1 MKHVMKNKLIF
12 RFFPVLIITVLAA
25 CSDFEEININPTAA
39 SADQVQV
46 EYFIN
51 NSIVGAQMDPHV
63 AERAFVLYW
72 KAAGR
77 MDRTNTLPVGSY
89 NDGWTTDYFS
99 YISGWLNN
107 AYTAIEIADQHI
119 QSGDLKEYTNNL
131 KQVARIWRA
140 YLLSELADNFGPIP
154 VNGFQGE
161 NPPFNSLQEVYNYLL
176 TDLSEAVNAID
187 ATITP
192 PNSLQNNDP
201 AYGYNFSKWI
211 KYGNSMRMR
220 LAMRISEADPAT
232 AQQHFEAAANT
243 NQFIATLDD
252 NFEVQE
258 TGGWS
263 ALTGV
268 MTREWNMQYL
278 SPTMNNLMLG
288 LGGIES
294 ADQLGSDKAQYIK
307 PANYLGARYE
317 DHFTTMTNDPSAGY
331 WFDGLPHTIDPRS
344 YVQFIIPGDFD
355 NPEMNRY
362 PTYDLPA
369 TGTTVRNLVTEDGN
383 TVVKEIDAA
392 FSWNAPSIG
401 SWGEKG
407 AKNRLYS
414 HPGAVPRLAN
424 SFRNGANQR
433 IFFASWESYFLI
445 AEAAVRGWN
454 VPMSGQEAY
463 EQGIKESF
471 SYWGVNEFIGTY
483 LTSEAYNRV
492 GTSVAWNHTAEPPAT
507 VTMDYVN
514 GYTDAPGS
522 VEYSYPQN
530 DLYMNGTVNNDALT
544 KILTQ
549 KFIAQS
555 PWLPLETWNDHRRLG
570 LPFFENPAVESPLPS
585 LPELNSSNFMESR
598 WEFFPQRLEY
608 PSNLESN
615 VPEGYSQAVGFLN
628 GPDEVFTPLWW
639 SGK

>member
-1 MKHVMKNKLIF
+1 
-12 RFFPVLIITVLAA
+12 
-25 CSDFEEININPTAA
+25 
-39 SADQVQV
+39 
-46 EYFIN
+46 
-51 NSIVGAQMDPHV
+51 
-63 AERAFVLYW
+63 
-72 KAAGR
+72 
-77 MDRTNTLPVGSY
+77 
-89 NDGWTTDYFS
+89 
-99 YISGWLNN
+99 
-107 AYTAIEIADQHI
+107 
-119 QSGDLKEYTNNL
+119 
-131 KQVARIWRA
+131 
-140 YLLSELADNFGPIP
+140 
-154 VNGFQGE
+154 
-161 NPPFNSLQEVYNYLL
+161 
-176 TDLSEAVNAID
+176 
-187 ATITP
+187 
-192 PNSLQNNDP
+192 
-201 AYGYNFSKWI
+201 
-211 KYGNSMRMR
+211 
-220 LAMRISEADPAT
+220 
-232 AQQHFEAAANT
+232 
-243 NQFIATLDD
+243 
-252 NFEVQE
+252 
-258 TGGWS
+258 
-263 ALTGV
+263 
-268 MTREWNMQYL
+268 
-278 SPTMNNLMLG
+278 
-288 LGGIES
+288 
-294 ADQLGSDKAQYIK
+294 
-307 PANYLGARYE
+307 
-317 DHFTTMTNDPSAGY
+317 
-331 WFDGLPHTIDPRS
+331 
-344 YVQFIIPGDFD
+344 
-355 NPEMNRY
+355 
-362 PTYDLPA
+362 LPA

-407 AKNRLYS
+407 AKNQLYS

-471 SYWGVNEFIGTY
+471 SYWGVNEFIGPY

-628 GPDEVFTPLWW
+628 GPDAVFTPLWW

>member
-1 MKHVMKNKLIF
+1 MKTKLIYCLLT
-12 RFFPVLIITVLAA
+12 VLAISFLAA

-39 SADQVQV
+39 NADQVQV

-51 NSIVGAQMDPHV
+51 NSIVGAQMDPHI

-89 NDGWTTDYFS
+89 NDGWSSDYFRYVS
-99 YISGWLNN
+99 DWLNN
-107 AYTAIEIADQHI
+107 SYSAIEIADQQI
-119 QSGDLKEYTNNL
+119 ESGQFKEYTNNL

-140 YLLSELADNFGPIP
+140 YLLSEMTDNFGPLPI
-154 VNGFQGE
+154 NGFQGV
-161 NPPFNSLQEVYNYLL
+161 NPDFDSVEDVYSFLL
-176 TDLSEAVNAID
+176 TELADAVGQID
-187 ATITP
+187 ASISVPNTIQD
-192 PNSLQNNDP
+192 LDP
-201 AYGYNFSKWI
+201 AYSYNFTKWVQ
-211 KYGNSMRMR
+211 YGNSMRMR
-220 LAMRISEADPAT
+220 LAMRLSETDPGT
-232 AQQHFEAAANT
+232 AQQHFEAAAGT

-252 NFEVQE
+252 NFAVQE

-278 SPTMNNLMLG
+278 SPTMNNLMIG
-288 LGGIES
+288 LGGVPSEVQL
-294 ADQLGSDKAQYIK
+294 ADSLLQYIK

-331 WFDGLPHTIDPRS
+331 WFDGLHQTIDPRS
-344 YVQFIIPGDFD
+344 YVQFPIPGDFA

-362 PTYDLPA
+362 PSWSLGT
-369 TGTTVRNLVTEDGN
+369 TGETVRNLVTDDGN

-392 FSWNAPSIG
+392 FTWNAPSIG
-401 SWGEKG
+401 NWGDKG
-407 AKNRLYS
+407 SKNQVYS
-414 HPGAVPRLAN
+414 HAGAVPRLAN
-424 SFRNGANQR
+424 SFRNGTSKR
-433 IFFASWESYFLI
+433 IFFGSWESYFLI
-445 AEAAVRGWN
+445 AEAAVRGWS

-463 EQGIKESF
+463 EEGIKQSF
-471 SYWGVNEFIGTY
+471 AYWDVTDFVTTY
-483 LTSEAYNRV
+483 LTSEDYNRV

-514 GYTDAPGS
+514 GYTDEAGT
-522 VEYSYPQN
+522 VEFSYPDN
-530 DLYMNGTVNNDALT
+530 DLYENGNVKNDALT
-544 KILTQ
+544 KIMTQ

-570 LPFFENPAVESPLPS
+570 LPFFENPAVEKS
-585 LPELNSSNFMESR
+585 LPNLPALNSSNFMESR
-598 WEFFPQRLEY
+598 WEFFPQRLPY

-615 VPEGYSQAVGFLN
+615 VPEGYSQAVNFLN
-628 GPDEVFTPLWW
+628 GPDEVSTPLWW
-639 SGK
+639 SGEQQ

>member
-1 MKHVMKNKLIF
+1 MKNIIKS
-12 RFFPVLIITVLAA
+12 FFLTALVVGFSAA

-39 SADQVQV
+39 GEDQVQT

-51 NSIVGAQMDPHV
+51 NSIVGAQMDPHI
-63 AERAFVLYW
+63 AERVFVLYW

-89 NDGWTTDYFS
+89 NDGWTTDYFG

-107 AYTAIEIADQHI
+107 AYTAVDIADSQI
-119 QSGDLKEYTNNL
+119 NNGTAKEYTNNL
-131 KQVARIWRA
+131 KQVARIWRV
-140 YLLSELADNFGPIP
+140 YLLSELADTFGPIP
-154 VNGFQGE
+154 INGFQGV
-161 NPPFNSLQEVYNYLL
+161 NPDFNSIEEVYGYLL
-176 TDLSEAVNAID
+176 TELADAVSSMETD
-187 ATITP
+187 VTP
-192 PNSLQNNDP
+192 PNSIQNNDP
-201 AYGYNFSKWI
+201 AYGYNFTNWI

-220 LAMRISEADPAT
+220 LAMRLSESDPST
-232 AQQHFEAAANT
+232 AQQHFEAAAGT
-243 NQFIATLDD
+243 NQFVASLED
-252 NFEVQE
+252 NFQVQE

-278 SPTMNNLMLG
+278 SPTMNNLMIG
-288 LGGIES
+288 LGGVPS
-294 ADQLGSDKAQYIK
+294 VDQLPGDFAQYVK
-307 PANYLGARYE
+307 PGNYLGEKYE

-331 WFDGLPHTIDPRS
+331 WFDGLHETIDPRS

-362 PTYDLPA
+362 PTYSLPT
-369 TGTTVRNLVTEDGN
+369 TGETVRTLVTDDGN

-392 FSWNAPSIG
+392 YTWNAPSIG
-401 SWGEKG
+401 SWGDKG
-407 AKNRLYS
+407 AKNNVYS
-414 HPGAVPRLAN
+414 HAGAVPRLAN
-424 SFRNGANQR
+424 SYRNGTSQR

-454 VPMSGQEAY
+454 TPMSAEEAY
-463 EQGIKESF
+463 ETGIKESLA
-471 SYWGVNEFIGTY
+471 YWGVSQFESEY
-483 LTSEAYNRV
+483 LASEEYNRV
-492 GTSVAWNHTAEPPAT
+492 GTSVAWNHTAEPPAI
-507 VTMDYVN
+507 VTMDYVD
-514 GYTDAPGS
+514 GYTGEPGT
-522 VEYSYPQN
+522 VEFSYPDN
-530 DLYMNGTVNNDALT
+530 HLYMNGNVKNDALT

-570 LPFFENPAVESPLPS
+570 LPFFENPAVENPLPT
-585 LPELNSSNFMESR
+585 LPALNASNFMESR

-615 VPEGYSQAVGFLN
+615 VPEGYSQALQYLD

-639 SGK
+639 TGR